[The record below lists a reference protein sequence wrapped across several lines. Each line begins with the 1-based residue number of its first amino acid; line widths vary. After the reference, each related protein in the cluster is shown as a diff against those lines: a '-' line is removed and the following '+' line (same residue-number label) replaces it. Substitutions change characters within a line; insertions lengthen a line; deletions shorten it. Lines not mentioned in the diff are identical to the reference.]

1 MKIGTYNVLGLRGY
15 PPEEAANAIGEPG
28 EDSNSAHF
36 AKVFTQLNCD
46 ILALQEGVTVRTMQQ
61 IARQMDRYLATFPSP
76 LNWPGHILSR
86 YPILESRTFSHADP
100 REKTPPFSRTS
111 GAALLAI
118 DADTTLWVVDVHLHP
133 SDVDLRI
140 RESDILQERIETIQ
154 SVTSNIIVLGDF
166 NSKIDERVHQNLKA
180 MNFVNAMETVGGGL
194 QITTD
199 TFVGRGKSS
208 LDHIYVGPS
217 WAPNLQSATV
227 IRDSGFRHDG
237 PQETGIYVHSDHL
250 PVAAQLTWP

>member
-1 MKIGTYNVLGLRGY
+1 MEIGTYNVLGLTGY
-15 PPEEAANAIGEPG
+15 PREEAVNAIGKPG

-36 AKVFTQLNCD
+36 ARVFTQLNCD
-46 ILALQEGVTVRTMQQ
+46 ILALQEGVTVRTMQP
-61 IARQMDRYLATFPSP
+61 IARQMERYLATFPSP
-76 LNWPGHILSR
+76 LSYPGHILSR

-100 REKTPPFSRTS
+100 REKTQPFSRTS

-118 DADTTLWVVDVHLHP
+118 DADTTLWVVDVHLYP
-133 SDVDLRI
+133 SDIDLRV
-140 RESDILQERIETIQ
+140 READMLKERIETLQ

-194 QITTD
+194 QVTTD
-199 TFVGRGKSS
+199 TFEGKGKSS
-208 LDHIYVGPS
+208 VDHIYASPS
-217 WAPNLQSATV
+217 LAPNLQSATV

-250 PVAAQLTWP
+250 PVVAQLTWP